1 MLVSIIPLF
10 DEDIAVR
17 AYSLFVQKKNYFLN
31 PNLLGGAQFDGAG
44 HVDGLEV
51 IDNMGMETLS
61 NDAEVF
67 VQVSNI
73 SVFSD
78 IENQC
83 DAPHERVVLLLDNT
97 V

>member
-44 HVDGLEV
+44 HVDGSG
-51 IDNMGMETLS
+51 IFGIMGKFHKE
-61 NDAEVF
+61 
-67 VQVSNI
+67 
-73 SVFSD
+73 
-78 IENQC
+78 
-83 DAPHERVVLLLDNT
+83 
-97 V
+97 